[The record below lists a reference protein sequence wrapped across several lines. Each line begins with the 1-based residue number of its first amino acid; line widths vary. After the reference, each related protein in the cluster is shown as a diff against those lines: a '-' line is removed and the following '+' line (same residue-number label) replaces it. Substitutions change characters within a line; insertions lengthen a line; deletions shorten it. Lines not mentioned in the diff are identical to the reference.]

1 MLTETIRI
9 VFQFEKL
16 TDLYMSLSYTRTGYI
31 YWLNVTGD
39 TVLTVVCK
47 LIRDLEIFQGDNGN
61 H

>member
-1 MLTETIRI
+1 
-9 VFQFEKL
+9 
-16 TDLYMSLSYTRTGYI
+16 MSLSYTRTGYI